1 MTASQE
7 VRIARSLLREG
18 MYAQAEGLLLAGF
31 ANLRIQIGDT
41 HPDTNVARELLRE
54 LYTNMGRP
62 LDAEQYAEIP
72 APGE

>member
-1 MTASQE
+1 MIVVGITFAAPRFIYSRQE
-7 VRIARSLLREG
+7 
-18 MYAQAEGLLLAGF
+18 AGF

-72 APGE
+72 APG